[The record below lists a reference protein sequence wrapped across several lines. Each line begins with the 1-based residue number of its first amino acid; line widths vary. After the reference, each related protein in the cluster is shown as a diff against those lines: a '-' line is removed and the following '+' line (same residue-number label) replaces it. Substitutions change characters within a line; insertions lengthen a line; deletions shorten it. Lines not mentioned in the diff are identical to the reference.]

1 MYQSVLLPL
10 DISEQELTE
19 KSLQQAKFLAEKSQG
34 KLRFLYVMSA
44 VPDYILNRFNP
55 ETRQFEDT
63 LTTDITQ
70 QLKTVIDRLAL
81 PADRISINIRQG
93 SIYDEILK
101 EAEEI
106 KADLIVIGSRRPSVT
121 TYLLGSNASAIVRYA
136 KTSVL
141 VAR

>member
-1 MYQSVLLPL
+1 MYQSVLLPV

-19 KSLQQAKFLAEKSQG
+19 KSLQQAKFLMERTQAS
-34 KLRFLYVMSA
+34 LRLLYVRSA

-55 ETRQFEDT
+55 KTQQFEDT
-63 LTTDITQ
+63 LDTEIKQ
-70 QLKTVIDRLAL
+70 KLKVFADELAL
-81 PADRISINIRQG
+81 PEERFTINVRQG

-101 EAEEI
+101 EAEAI
-106 KADLIVIGSRRPSVT
+106 GADLIVIGSRRPSVT